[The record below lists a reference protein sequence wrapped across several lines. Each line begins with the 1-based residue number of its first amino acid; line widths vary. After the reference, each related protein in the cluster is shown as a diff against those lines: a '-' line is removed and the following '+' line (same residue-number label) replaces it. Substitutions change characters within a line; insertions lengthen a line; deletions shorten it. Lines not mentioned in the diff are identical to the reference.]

1 MRLIIFTNRDLA
13 SNVFLNHI
21 MPHVAPYVVHIFVS
35 DKVGK
40 ATTTATPKE
49 LKDLKFFEQTLPN
62 DFIFPSIDAQ
72 PSTESTSLNALINGN
87 TEGGKLLTFNQLSKY
102 YQVPIESLNDVRST
116 ENLDKVKVLQPDL
129 VLSVRY
135 GKIFGNAFLTT
146 PKHGVINLHS
156 GRLPQYRGV
165 LPAFRALMN
174 DDAVIYPTLH
184 YIEDGTIDTG
194 GIIGFAELKV
204 EHDKSLLWHVLN
216 LYPASVDLVVNAIQ
230 QIAQGKKPLAKG
242 QDDTGAAYFT
252 FPTADE
258 IALFLEKTKR
268 SFVDVEEYS
277 AFLKLYMSSPSV

>member
-13 SNVFLNHI
+13 SNLFLNHVL
-21 MPHVAPYVVHIFVS
+21 PHVAPYVVHIFVS

-72 PSTESTSLNALINGN
+72 TRPESTSPNTLTNGN
-87 TEGGKLLTFNQLSKY
+87 TEGGKLLTFNQLSKR
-102 YQVPIESLNDVRST
+102 YQIPIESLNNVRST

-135 GKIFGNAFLTT
+135 GKIFGSEFLTI
-146 PKHGVINLHS
+146 PKQGVINLHS

-204 EHDKSLLWHVLN
+204 EKDKSLMWHILH
-216 LYPASVDLVVNAIQ
+216 LYIASVDLVVNAIQ
-230 QIAQGKKPLAKG
+230 QIGEGEKPSAKE
-242 QDDTGAAYFT
+242 QDDTNAAYFT

-258 IALFLEKTKR
+258 IALFLHKTKHD
-268 SFVDVEEYS
+268 FVDVEAYS
-277 AFLKLYMSSPSV
+277 AFLKQYITPSV